1 MVRARHRVTP
11 KGRKKAE
18 IYDYFARTHVRH
30 TDREW
35 YDKPFL
41 LDKWQWEDIW
51 KPVFGTLK
59 PDGTRRYRQALIG
72 VKRYTG
78 KSEISARIM
87 LTVMMM
93 EPMPEGEYGI
103 IASSKPQ
110 AQIVFDKICAMV
122 RLDPELSAVFE
133 VLKKEIRHRETGAT
147 LSTYPADEA
156 AIQGHH
162 FVCCIG
168 DEAHVWK
175 STAIFSAIVSGMKD
189 RNSLFIIITTA
200 GSKRRGVL
208 WDYIIP
214 TMLANPDAYVI
225 WKGAQTLEEQLAGAK
240 FDPAD
245 RRLWRKCVFAS
256 WHTMQQ
262 MEELHRTLPLAEF
275 VRYELNVFPPDDLG
289 ADMAFK
295 PSRVKRCADAGEFP
309 WDAPLSMGI
318 DGANSGDSFALVI
331 AANDPE
337 NSSVVRAYPIIFDE
351 AGEDGFYDIEQIEQL
366 VREYYDE
373 RDMRRIAMD
382 PARLLLMAQHLQK
395 KWGVPV
401 ESFAQSGSNMGAA
414 SAYLL
419 TLVDEGR
426 LRIHG
431 PDSAKLIEHMTNATR
446 DDAGAWGWRLGKTAS
461 RAKIDG
467 CIALA
472 IAALVLDANDD
483 GAAWGLMTV

>member
-1 MVRARHRVTP
+1 MARARHRVTP

-110 AQIVFDKICAMV
+110 AQIVFDKVCAMV

-225 WKGAQTLEEQLAGAK
+225 WKGAQT
-240 FDPAD
+240 
-245 RRLWRKCVFAS
+245 R
-256 WHTMQQ
+256 
-262 MEELHRTLPLAEF
+262 
-275 VRYELNVFPPDDLG
+275 
-289 ADMAFK
+289 
-295 PSRVKRCADAGEFP
+295 
-309 WDAPLSMGI
+309 
-318 DGANSGDSFALVI
+318 ANSRGTRPCRWAST
-331 AANDPE
+331 
-337 NSSVVRAYPIIFDE
+337 
-351 AGEDGFYDIEQIEQL
+351 
-366 VREYYDE
+366 
-373 RDMRRIAMD
+373 
-382 PARLLLMAQHLQK
+382 ARTA
-395 KWGVPV
+395 
-401 ESFAQSGSNMGAA
+401 E
-414 SAYLL
+414 
-419 TLVDEGR
+419 
-426 LRIHG
+426 
-431 PDSAKLIEHMTNATR
+431 
-446 DDAGAWGWRLGKTAS
+446 TAS
-461 RAKIDG
+461 RSP
-467 CIALA
+467 
-472 IAALVLDANDD
+472 
-483 GAAWGLMTV
+483 